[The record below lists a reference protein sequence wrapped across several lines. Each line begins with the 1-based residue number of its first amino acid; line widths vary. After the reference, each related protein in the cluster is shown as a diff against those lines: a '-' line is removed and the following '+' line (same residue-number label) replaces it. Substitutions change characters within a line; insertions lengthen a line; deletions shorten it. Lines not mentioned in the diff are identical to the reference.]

1 MAWLKKFIEYSR
13 EINDY
18 AGICTCPAHSEYQT
32 AVIFHSAKK
41 LKLNLE
47 ILQHIDSSNP
57 IVPKGIEFSGLNDDH
72 KKTIFEDLTD
82 QLRDLDNKFVNN
94 PKNQVILKFIVRI
107 FKHYGDISKFE
118 NDILYTPISRIYQE
132 LNWVEG

>member
-18 AGICTCPAHSEYQT
+18 TELCTCPAHSEYHT
-32 AVIFHSAKK
+32 AVIFHSTKK

-57 IVPKGIEFSGLNDDH
+57 IVPKGIEFSGLNNAH
-72 KKTIFEDLTD
+72 KKIIFEDKLPIKFTCKKSYD
-82 QLRDLDNKFVNN
+82 TSTYATVQNTPLR
-94 PKNQVILKFIVRI
+94 
-107 FKHYGDISKFE
+107 
-118 NDILYTPISRIYQE
+118 
-132 LNWVEG
+132 